1 MTSLY
6 VFFEKCYVSESS
18 GTICESIGLDMQDDG
33 LPNYTGYVVGIP
45 HSVVFGYFRD
55 GAVFDGT
62 VYADDEIYYLEHA
75 KKCVIRLAL

>member
-1 MTSLY
+1 
-6 VFFEKCYVSESS
+6 
-18 GTICESIGLDMQDDG
+18 MQDDG

-45 HSVVFGYFRD
+45 HSVVFGYFRE